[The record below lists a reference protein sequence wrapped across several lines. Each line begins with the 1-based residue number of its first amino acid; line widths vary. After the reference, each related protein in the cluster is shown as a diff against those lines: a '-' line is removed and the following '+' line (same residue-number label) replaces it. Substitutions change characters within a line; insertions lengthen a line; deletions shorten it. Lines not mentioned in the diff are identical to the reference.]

1 MVVLLWGES
10 QRDIEM
16 CKEVLEQART
26 RAVGVSRCFCAQRAA
41 CRLPVRAGRCRVPL
55 GRRSFLPPGS
65 APPTGAEAPPARVLC
80 CSIIS
85 LCPSWQRSPHRV
97 VAEARPGAAAS
108 EQVLQRSMSGAPW
121 PAWRLTHTM
130 QEPRPS
136 VPPSHATAVAAM
148 EHRTVLALPRQVCL
162 AYKSEGGRI
171 IAVLSSRP
179 KPDMEQLLK
188 EALPIDARSGSAI
201 VVRQGARSSRGPS
214 ARMRRR
220 TAARPRYHVGRG
232 KRCTTGGLDRCLP
245 RRLRTRVRCQGRR
258 WQRWGAA

>member
-1 MVVLLWGES
+1 
-10 QRDIEM
+10 
-16 CKEVLEQART
+16 
-26 RAVGVSRCFCAQRAA
+26 
-41 CRLPVRAGRCRVPL
+41 
-55 GRRSFLPPGS
+55 
-65 APPTGAEAPPARVLC
+65 
-80 CSIIS
+80 
-85 LCPSWQRSPHRV
+85 
-97 VAEARPGAAAS
+97 
-108 EQVLQRSMSGAPW
+108 
-121 PAWRLTHTM
+121 
-130 QEPRPS
+130 
-136 VPPSHATAVAAM
+136 
-148 EHRTVLALPRQVCL
+148 VLALPRQVCL